1 MPTKLWSEMDQGGLV
16 NNKLNMNQLDM
27 KQCVLAAKKANG
39 ILCCFNKSV
48 VRRPR
53 ELILSPIW
61 HL

>member
-1 MPTKLWSEMDQGGLV
+1 MDQGGLV